1 MKILRNQILTFCLC
15 LCFFVT
21 GCKEKEEDTDAASSQ
36 NNYDLKVNQ
45 ALRSLPDTDSQTGQ
59 YLSARYA
66 RQTGDWEKASLNF
79 AQITSHKNTDTQ
91 IWRKHLFLSLVTQ
104 DQSSAKKAAQYLFK
118 NDPDYDLANITV
130 FIEALGNKDLTS
142 ARQILKKIEAKESLH
157 SKHYILFK
165 NYLLPVLK
173 AWLLLAENK
182 TDEAMRMIDTL
193 TRDADFTPVYALQ
206 KAFMLDY
213 IKRTEMAEK
222 YYALAFSAAPVS
234 RMAQAA
240 GNFYERTGQTDKAK
254 ALYERYD
261 KVKPKN
267 WLSYEGL
274 QRLKKQEKPDSLIPR
289 YRDGIAEAVHD
300 VGGAFFAQNMLDI
313 ALYYNSIAL
322 LINPQ
327 LEPAHYMIADIY
339 TSKGYTD
346 EAISHLV
353 KIEKDS
359 FFAYKA
365 EQKKAEIY
373 YTEKDYQKAIAIL
386 EKLREKQPGKLDA
399 TLLLARA
406 FVKTGDHKKALS
418 LYNTALNL
426 AVSHQKWLIHFERG
440 QVYQESNEWAKAES
454 DFLKALELNSDNPI
468 LLNHIGYSWVE
479 RNENIDQAKVF
490 IKRALEFDPSNPYY
504 LDSLATIYYLEE
516 KFTRSAELLQSA
528 LSQLPND
535 TALNDHL
542 GNTYWKLGKRN
553 EAKLQWQRS
562 LNFTILEHEIEKLN
576 DKIQNG
582 LVSNDK

>member
-1 MKILRNQILTFCLC
+1 MKIIRNQILALCLC
-15 LCFFVT
+15 LCFFVSA
-21 GCKEKEEDTDAASSQ
+21 CQDNDEDSDAASMQ

-45 ALRSLPDTDSQTGQ
+45 ALRSLPDTQSQTGQ
-59 YLSARYA
+59 YLAGRFA
-66 RQTGDWEKASLNF
+66 RQTGDWSAASENF
-79 AQITSHKNTDTQ
+79 THITSQKDSDLH
-91 IWRKHLFLSLVTQ
+91 IWRKQLFLSLITQ
-104 DQSSAKKAAQYLFK
+104 DQTNAKKAAQYLYK
-118 NDPDYDLANITV
+118 NDPEYDLANITV
-130 FIEALGNKDLTS
+130 FIEALGNKDLSS
-142 ARQILKKIEAKESLH
+142 ARQILKTIETKESLH
-157 SKHYILFK
+157 SKHYVLFK
-165 NYLLPVLK
+165 NYLLPILK

-182 TDEAMRMIDTL
+182 ADEAMRMIDTL
-193 TRDADFTPVYALQ
+193 TKDADFTPVYAIQ

-240 GNFYERTGQTDKAK
+240 GTFYERTGQTDKAR
-254 ALYERYD
+254 ALYQKYD
-261 KVKPKN
+261 AVKPKN

-274 QRLKKQEKPDSLIPR
+274 QRISKNEKPAPLVSK

-300 VGGAFFAQNMLDI
+300 VGGAFYAQNMLDI

-322 LINPQ
+322 MINPQ
-327 LEPAHYMIADIY
+327 LEPAHYMIAGIY
-339 TSKGYTD
+339 TTKDYTD
-346 EAISHLV
+346 EAIGHLM

-359 FFAYKA
+359 FYRHKA

-373 YTEKDYQKAIAIL
+373 YSDKDYPKAISTL
-386 EKLREKQPGKLDA
+386 EKLREEQPGKLDA

-406 FVKTGDHKKALS
+406 FVKTDHHEKALS

-426 AVSHQKWLIHFERG
+426 AVPRQKWLIHFERG
-440 QVYQESNEWAKAES
+440 QVYQESDDWMKAES
-454 DFLKALELNSDNPI
+454 DFLKALQLNSDSAV

-504 LDSLATIYYLEE
+504 LDSLATIYYLEK
-516 KFTRSAELLQSA
+516 KFERSAELLQTA
-528 LSQLPND
+528 LSRLPND

-542 GNTYWKLGKRN
+542 GDTYWKLGRRD

-562 LNFTILEHEIEKLN
+562 LNFTTLDDEIKKLN
-576 DKIQNG
+576 DKIENG
-582 LVSNDK
+582 LPAKDE